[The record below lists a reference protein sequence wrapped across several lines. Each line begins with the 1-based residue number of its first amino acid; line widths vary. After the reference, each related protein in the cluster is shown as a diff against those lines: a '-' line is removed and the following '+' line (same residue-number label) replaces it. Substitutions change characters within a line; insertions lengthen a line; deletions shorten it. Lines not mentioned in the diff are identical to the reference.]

1 MEKLNIIPLIVDWL
15 HVPHVNKKME
25 IRNVDVSKHA
35 FCGKGGYTT
44 PLKYCEGG
52 YSVGYRKKKTN
63 FCRKRLGIIKVFN
76 TGYYFNQGRRV
87 DSI

>member
-15 HVPHVNKKME
+15 HVPHVNKKIE

-44 PLKYCEGG
+44 PLKYCEG
-52 YSVGYRKKKTN
+52 SLQCRLQKKKDKFLQKEAGN
-63 FCRKRLGIIKVFN
+63 NKGI
-76 TGYYFNQGRRV
+76 
-87 DSI
+87 

>member
-15 HVPHVNKKME
+15 HVPHVNKKKE

-35 FCGKGGYTT
+35 FCEKGGYTT

-52 YSVGYRKKKTN
+52 YSVGYRKKK
-63 FCRKRLGIIKVFN
+63 RQILAEK
-76 TGYYFNQGRRV
+76 
-87 DSI
+87 SWE